1 MSSTSQ
7 RAKRMRPMVALGGL
21 AIVLILLPLQPLQ
34 SQDKPFQVMEATI
47 KDVHNAYKSRTLTAR
62 QLVQLY
68 LDRINAYDKNGPT
81 INSVININPKAL
93 EEADTLD
100 AAMRSGFVGPLH
112 GIPVVLKDMI
122 DVAGLP
128 TTYGSSIMKNFV
140 PTRDAFVVEKLKK
153 AGAIVLAK
161 VTLGEFAGGD
171 TYGSLFGE
179 THNPYDLLRTVGGSS
194 GGTGASVAANFS
206 TIGIGQE
213 GFASISRPAAWNN
226 IVGLR
231 PTPGLVSGGGLGPMT
246 RTVTDLA
253 TVLDVIAGYDPESPE
268 TALGV
273 GQVPETYTRFLDANG
288 LKGAR
293 IGILREPMGYF
304 SEPQSADFTTVTG
317 VFDKAVAELNAAGA
331 VVVDPIV
338 IPHLNA
344 LLAKRRQ
351 GGGRPSGMRTV
362 SRAAQERNEEINR
375 YLRQIPN
382 SPYKTMQEVQNGPER
397 RSKGTVGFD
406 GDYAEYRVAQDDLLI
421 NTLKVMADHKLDA
434 IVHKTVEHTP
444 TLIRDYTNPPY
455 SNMKGTTHL
464 STFLGPIAT
473 ISVPAGFTPEGLP
486 VGITFFG
493 RAYSEATLIKLAYA
507 YEQSTHHRKPPTTTP
522 ARVAGQ

>member
-1 MSSTSQ
+1 M
-7 RAKRMRPMVALGGL
+7 KRGTMQTMAALSGL
-21 AIVLILLPLQPLQ
+21 VIVFGLLPPRPLQ

-47 KDVHNAYKSRTLTAR
+47 KDVHDAYKSRTLTAR
-62 QLVQLY
+62 QLVQMY
-68 LDRINAYDKNGPT
+68 LDRIDAYDQKGPM

-93 EEADTLD
+93 AEADRLD

-128 TTYGSSIMKNFV
+128 TTFGSSIMKNFV

-179 THNPYDLLRTVGGSS
+179 TRNPYDPLRTVGGSS

-226 IVGLR
+226 IAGLR
-231 PTPGLVSGGGLGPMT
+231 PTPGLVSGGGMGPMT

-253 TVLDVIAGYDPESPE
+253 IVLDVIAGYDPDSPE
-268 TALGV
+268 TALAV
-273 GQVPETYTRFLDANG
+273 GHVPETYTKFLDENG

-304 SEPQSADFTTVTG
+304 SDPQSADFKSVTG
-317 VFDKAVAELNAAGA
+317 VFDKAVAELRAAGA
-331 VVVDPIV
+331 VVVDPIA

-362 SRAAQERNEEINR
+362 SAAARERNEEISR
-375 YLRQIPN
+375 YLSQIPN
-382 SPYKTMQEVQNGPER
+382 SPYKTLQQAQNGPER

-406 GDYAEYRVAQDDLLI
+406 GDYSEYRVAQDDLLI
-421 NTLKVMADHKLDA
+421 NTLKVMADNKLDA
-434 IVHKTVEHTP
+434 IVHKTVEHTA

-473 ISVPAGFTPEGLP
+473 ITVPAGFTEEGLP

-493 RAYSEATLIKLAYA
+493 RAYSEATIIKLAYA
-507 YEQSTHHRKPPTTTP
+507 YEQSTHHRTPPKTTP
-522 ARVAGQ
+522 ALIARQ

>member
-1 MSSTSQ
+1 M
-7 RAKRMRPMVALGGL
+7 KVALAGL
-21 AIVLILLPLQPLQ
+21 VVLLIVLPLQPLQ

-47 KDVHNAYKSRTLTAR
+47 RDVHNAYESRTLTAR

-68 LDRINAYDKNGPT
+68 LDRIDAYDQKGPT

-93 EEADTLD
+93 EEADRLD

-140 PTRDAFVVEKLKK
+140 PARDAFVVEKLKK

-206 TIGIGQE
+206 TVGIGQE

-231 PTPGLVSGGGLGPMT
+231 ATPGLVSGGGLGPMT

-268 TALGV
+268 TALSV
-273 GQVPETYTRFLDANG
+273 GQVPDTYTRFLDANG

-293 IGILREPMGYF
+293 IGILRESMGYF
-304 SEPQSADFTTVTG
+304 TEPQSADFRIVSG
-317 VFDKAVAELNAAGA
+317 VFDNAVAELKAAGA
-331 VVVDPIV
+331 VVVDPVV

-362 SRAAQERNEEINR
+362 SRAAQERNEEISR
-375 YLRQIPN
+375 YLSQTN
-382 SPYKTMQEVQNGPER
+382 SPYKTLQAVQNGPER
-397 RSKGTVGFD
+397 RSRGTVGFD

-421 NTLKVMADHKLDA
+421 NTLKVMADNRLDA
-434 IVHKTVEHTP
+434 LVHKTVEHTP
-444 TLIRDYTNPPY
+444 TLIRDYINPPY

-493 RAYSEATLIKLAYA
+493 RAFSEATLIKLAYA
-507 YEQSTHHRKPPTTTP
+507 YEQSTHHRTPPKTTPALLAKPTTTS
-522 ARVAGQ
+522 RGE

>member
-1 MSSTSQ
+1 MLSI
-7 RAKRMRPMVALGGL
+7 AKLVTLIALVIG
-21 AIVLILLPLQPLQ
+21 LILQPSSLQGQ
-34 SQDKPFQVMEATI
+34 ARPFQVVDTTI
-47 KDVHNAYKSRTLTAR
+47 QDIHEAYKARTLTAR
-62 QLVQLY
+62 QLVQMY
-68 LDRINAYDKNGPT
+68 LDRIEAYDKKGPT
-81 INSVININPKAL
+81 INSVITVNPKAL
-93 EEADTLD
+93 EEADRLD

-140 PTRDAFVVEKLKK
+140 PSRDAFVVEKLKK

-194 GGTGASVAANFS
+194 GGTGASVSANFGAV
-206 TIGIGQE
+206 GIGQE

-231 PTPGLVSGGGLGPMT
+231 PTPGLVSGGGFGPMA

-253 TVLDVIAGYDPESPE
+253 TVLDVIAGYDPDSPD

-273 GQVPETYTRFLDANG
+273 GKVPETYTASLDKNG

-293 IGILREPMGYF
+293 IGILREPMGYL
-304 SEPQSADFTTVTG
+304 SEPESENFKAVTA
-317 VFDKAVAELNAAGA
+317 VFDRAVAELKAAGA
-331 VVVDPIV
+331 TVVDPVV

-344 LLAKRRQ
+344 LLAKRSQ

-362 SRAAQERNEEINR
+362 GAAAVARTEEINR
-375 YLRQIPN
+375 YLRQLPN
-382 SPYKTMQEVQNGPER
+382 ARYKTLQEAQNGPER
-397 RSKGTVGFD
+397 RSKGTIGFD
-406 GDYAEYRVAQDDLLI
+406 GDYAEYRVAQDDLMI
-421 NTLKVMADHKLDA
+421 NTMKVMADNRLDA
-434 IVHKTVEHTP
+434 LVYKTVEHTP
-444 TLIRDYTNPPY
+444 TLIRDYDNPPY

-464 STFLGPIAT
+464 STFLGPITT
-473 ISVPAGFTPEGLP
+473 ISVPAGFAQDGLP

-493 RAYSEATLIKLAYA
+493 RAFSEAAMIRLAYA
-507 YEQSTHHRKPPTTTP
+507 YEQATHHRKPPSTTP
-522 ARVAGQ
+522 ALAAR

>member
-1 MSSTSQ
+1 
-7 RAKRMRPMVALGGL
+7 MRSMTVASGL
-21 AIVLILLPLQPLQ
+21 LVALILLPPQPLQ
-34 SQDKPFQVMEATI
+34 SQGTSFQVMEATI
-47 KDVHNAYKSRTLTAR
+47 KDVHDAYHARTLTAR

-68 LDRINAYDKNGPT
+68 LNRIDAYDKNGPR
-81 INSVININPKAL
+81 INSVINVNPKAL
-93 EEADTLD
+93 EEADRLD
-100 AAMRSGFVGPLH
+100 AALKSGFVGPLH

-140 PTRDAFVVEKLKK
+140 PTRDAFVVERLKK
-153 AGAIVLAK
+153 AGAIMLAK

-179 THNPYDLLRTVGGSS
+179 TRNPYDLLRTVGGSS
-194 GGTGASVAANFS
+194 GGTAASVTANFS
-206 TIGIGQE
+206 TVGIGQE

-253 TVLDVIAGYDPESPE
+253 TVLDVIAGYDPDSPD

-273 GQVPETYTRFLDANG
+273 GHVPETYTRFLDAHG

-304 SEPQSADFTTVTG
+304 SEPQSADFKTVTG
-317 VFDKAVAELNAAGA
+317 VFDNAVAELKAAGA

-344 LLAKRRQ
+344 LLARRRQ

-362 SRAAQERNEEINR
+362 GRAALERNEEISR
-375 YLRQIPN
+375 YLSQIPN
-382 SPYKTMQEVQNGPER
+382 SPYKTLQAAQNGPER

-406 GDYAEYRVAQDDLLI
+406 GDYDEYRVAQDDLLI
-421 NTLKVMADHKLDA
+421 NTLKVMADHELDA
-434 IVHKTVEHTP
+434 IVHKTVEHTA

-473 ISVPAGFTPEGLP
+473 ISVPAGFTPQGLP

-507 YEQSTHHRKPPTTTP
+507 YEQSTHHRRPPTTTP
-522 ARVAGQ
+522 ALAAR

>member
-1 MSSTSQ
+1 M
-7 RAKRMRPMVALGGL
+7 RRMQLALGGL
-21 AIVLILLPLQPLQ
+21 AIVLILLPPQPLQ
-34 SQDKPFQVMEATI
+34 SQDKPFEVLEATI
-47 KDVHNAYKSRTLTAR
+47 SDIHDAYKSRKLTAR
-62 QLVQLY
+62 QLVQMY
-68 LDRINAYDKNGPT
+68 LARIDAYDQKGPT
-81 INSVININPKAL
+81 INSVININPKAMQ
-93 EEADTLD
+93 EADRLD

-122 DVAGLP
+122 DVAGVP

-140 PTRDAFVVEKLKK
+140 PSKDAFVVEKLKK
-153 AGAIVLAK
+153 AGAIILAK

-194 GGTGASVAANFS
+194 GGTGASVAANFG
-206 TIGIGQE
+206 TVGIGQE

-231 PTPGLVSGGGLGPMT
+231 PTPGLVSGGGFGPMA
-246 RTVTDLA
+246 RTVADVA
-253 TVLDVIAGYDPESPE
+253 TVLDVIAGYDPESPD

-293 IGILREPMGYF
+293 VGILREPMGYF
-304 SEPQSADFTTVTG
+304 SEPQSEDFKSVTG
-317 VFDKAVAELNAAGA
+317 VFDNAVSELKAAGA

-338 IPHLNA
+338 IPHLNE
-344 LLAKRRQ
+344 LLARRRQ

-362 SRAAQERNEEINR
+362 SRDARERNEEISR
-375 YLRQIPN
+375 YLRRIN

-406 GDYAEYRVAQDDLLI
+406 GDYADYRVAQDDLMI
-421 NTLKVMADHKLDA
+421 NTLKVMADNKLDA
-434 IVHKTVEHTP
+434 IVYKTVEHTP

-473 ISVPAGFTPEGLP
+473 ISVPAGFTQAGLP

-493 RAYSEATLIKLAYA
+493 RAFSEATMIKLAYA
-507 YEQSTHHRKPPTTTP
+507 YEQSTHHRRPPKTTP
-522 ARVAGQ
+522 ALAARP

>member
-1 MSSTSQ
+1 MLSRSQ
-7 RAKRMRPMVALGGL
+7 RAKRMSPVVALGGL
-21 AIVLILLPLQPLQ
+21 AIVLILLPLQRLQ

-47 KDVHNAYKSRTLTAR
+47 KDVHDAYKSRTLTAR

-68 LDRINAYDKNGPT
+68 LDRIEAYDKKGPT

-93 EEADTLD
+93 EEADRLD

-153 AGAIVLAK
+153 AGAIILAK

-179 THNPYDLLRTVGGSS
+179 THNPYDVLRTVGGSS

-304 SEPQSADFTTVTG
+304 SEPQSEDFKNVTS
-317 VFDKAVAELNAAGA
+317 VFDNAVAELKGAGA
-331 VVVDPIV
+331 AVVDPIV

-362 SRAAQERNEEINR
+362 RREAQERNEEINR
-375 YLRQIPN
+375 YLSRIPN
-382 SPYKTMQEVQNGPER
+382 SPYKTMQQVQNGPER

-406 GDYAEYRVAQDDLLI
+406 GDYADSRVAQDDLMI
-421 NTLKVMADHKLDA
+421 NTLKVMADNKLDA
-434 IVHKTVEHTP
+434 IVYKTVEHTP

-473 ISVPAGFTPEGLP
+473 ISVPAGFTQAGLP

-493 RAYSEATLIKLAYA
+493 RAFSEATMIKLAYA

-522 ARVAGQ
+522 ALVARR

>member
-1 MSSTSQ
+1 MTMATRQ
-7 RAKRMRPMVALGGL
+7 TIAAVGGL
-21 AIVLILLPLQPLQ
+21 VIVLSFLPPRSVQ
-34 SQDKPFQVMEATI
+34 SQDQPFQVMEATI
-47 KDVHNAYKSRTLTAR
+47 KDVHDAYKSGKVTAR
-62 QLVQLY
+62 QLVQMY
-68 LDRINAYDKNGPT
+68 LDRIDAYDKGGPM

-93 EEADTLD
+93 EEADKLD

-112 GIPVVLKDMI
+112 GIPIVLKDMI

-128 TTYGSSIMKNFV
+128 TTYGSSILRNFV
-140 PTRDAFVVEKLKK
+140 PTRDAFVVDKLKK

-179 THNPYDLLRTVGGSS
+179 TRNPYDPLRTVGGSS

-226 IVGLR
+226 IAGLR
-231 PTPGLVSGGGLGPMT
+231 PTPGLVSGGGMGPMT
-246 RTVTDLA
+246 RTVADLA
-253 TVLDVIAGYDPESPE
+253 IVLDVIAGYDPDSPE
-268 TALGV
+268 TALAV
-273 GQVPETYTRFLDANG
+273 GHVPETYTKFLDENG

-293 IGILREPMGYF
+293 IGILRESMGYF
-304 SEPQSADFTTVTG
+304 SDPQSADFKSVTG
-317 VFDKAVAELNAAGA
+317 VFDKAVAELRAAGA

-362 SRAAQERNEEINR
+362 SAAARERNEEISR
-375 YLRQIPN
+375 YLSQIPN
-382 SPYKTMQEVQNGPER
+382 SRYKTLQQAQNGPER

-406 GDYAEYRVAQDDLLI
+406 GDYSEYRVAQDDLLI
-421 NTLKVMADHKLDA
+421 NTLKVMADNKLDA

-473 ISVPAGFTPEGLP
+473 ITVPAGFTAEGLP

-493 RAYSEATLIKLAYA
+493 RAYSEAALIKLAYA
-507 YEQSTHHRKPPTTTP
+507 YEQSTHHRTPPRTTP
-522 ARVAGQ
+522 ALVARQ

>member
-1 MSSTSQ
+1 
-7 RAKRMRPMVALGGL
+7 MRWMQTALAGVL
-21 AIVLILLPLQPLQ
+21 VVLILLLLQPLQ
-34 SQDKPFQVMEATI
+34 SQDKSFQVMEATI
-47 KDVHNAYKSRTLTAR
+47 SDVHNAYKSGTLTAR

-68 LDRINAYDKNGPT
+68 LDRIGAYDQKGPT

-93 EEADTLD
+93 EEAGRLD

-122 DVAGLP
+122 DAAGLP

-140 PTRDAFVVEKLKK
+140 PARDAFVVEKLKK

-206 TIGIGQE
+206 TVGIGQE

-246 RTVTDLA
+246 RTVADLA

-304 SEPQSADFTTVTG
+304 SEPQSADFQIVTG
-317 VFDKAVAELNAAGA
+317 VFRQSGCRIEGRRRGCGGSHRDSSLECSPGEETSGRRKTVRHANGQQGSAGTQRRDQPVSQSDSELLVQDAAGGSERA
-331 VVVDPIV
+331 RKTQPR
-338 IPHLNA
+338 N
-344 LLAKRRQ
+344 
-351 GGGRPSGMRTV
+351 GGV
-362 SRAAQERNEEINR
+362 
-375 YLRQIPN
+375 
-382 SPYKTMQEVQNGPER
+382 
-397 RSKGTVGFD
+397 
-406 GDYAEYRVAQDDLLI
+406 
-421 NTLKVMADHKLDA
+421 
-434 IVHKTVEHTP
+434 
-444 TLIRDYTNPPY
+444 
-455 SNMKGTTHL
+455 
-464 STFLGPIAT
+464 
-473 ISVPAGFTPEGLP
+473 
-486 VGITFFG
+486 
-493 RAYSEATLIKLAYA
+493 
-507 YEQSTHHRKPPTTTP
+507 
-522 ARVAGQ
+522 

>member
-1 MSSTSQ
+1 
-7 RAKRMRPMVALGGL
+7 MRWIQVALAGL
-21 AIVLILLPLQPLQ
+21 CAVLILVPPQPLH
-34 SQDKPFQVMEATI
+34 SQDTSFQVMEATI
-47 KDVHNAYKSRTLTAR
+47 TDVHKAYKSGTLTAR

-68 LDRINAYDKNGPT
+68 LDRIEAYDKKGPT

-93 EEADTLD
+93 EEAGKLD
-100 AAMRSGFVGPLH
+100 GAMRSGFVGPLH

-140 PTRDAFVVEKLKK
+140 PARDAFVVEKLKK
-153 AGAIVLAK
+153 AGAILLAK

-206 TIGIGQE
+206 TVGIGQE

-246 RTVTDLA
+246 RTVADLA

-273 GQVPETYTRFLDANG
+273 GQVPASYTRFLDANG
-288 LKGAR
+288 LKGAH

-304 SEPQSADFTTVTG
+304 SEPQSTDFTIVTG
-317 VFDKAVAELNAAGA
+317 VFDKAVAELKAAGA

-338 IPHLNA
+338 IPHLNG

-362 SRAAQERNEEINR
+362 SRAAQERNEAISR
-375 YLRQIPN
+375 YLSQIPN
-382 SPYKTMQEVQNGPER
+382 SPYKTLQEVQDGPER
-397 RSKGTVGFD
+397 RSRGTVGFD
-406 GDYAEYRVAQDDLLI
+406 GDYADYRVAQDDLLI
-421 NTLKVMADHKLDA
+421 NTLKVMADHQLDA

-444 TLIRDYTNPPY
+444 TLIREYTNPPY

-507 YEQSTHHRKPPTTTP
+507 YEQATHHRRPPKTTP
-522 ARVAGQ
+522 ALVARQ

>member
-1 MSSTSQ
+1 M
-7 RAKRMRPMVALGGL
+7 
-21 AIVLILLPLQPLQ
+21 
-34 SQDKPFQVMEATI
+34 
-47 KDVHNAYKSRTLTAR
+47 TAR
-62 QLVQLY
+62 QLVQMY
-68 LDRINAYDKNGPT
+68 LDRIDAYDKNGPT

-93 EEADTLD
+93 EEADKLD

-153 AGAIVLAK
+153 AGAIILAK

-179 THNPYDLLRTVGGSS
+179 TRNPYDLLRTVGGSS

-273 GQVPETYTRFLDANG
+273 GHRFRRPTPSFWTRTA
-288 LKGAR
+288 
-293 IGILREPMGYF
+293 
-304 SEPQSADFTTVTG
+304 
-317 VFDKAVAELNAAGA
+317 
-331 VVVDPIV
+331 
-338 IPHLNA
+338 
-344 LLAKRRQ
+344 
-351 GGGRPSGMRTV
+351 
-362 SRAAQERNEEINR
+362 
-375 YLRQIPN
+375 
-382 SPYKTMQEVQNGPER
+382 
-397 RSKGTVGFD
+397 
-406 GDYAEYRVAQDDLLI
+406 
-421 NTLKVMADHKLDA
+421 
-434 IVHKTVEHTP
+434 
-444 TLIRDYTNPPY
+444 
-455 SNMKGTTHL
+455 
-464 STFLGPIAT
+464 
-473 ISVPAGFTPEGLP
+473 
-486 VGITFFG
+486 
-493 RAYSEATLIKLAYA
+493 
-507 YEQSTHHRKPPTTTP
+507 
-522 ARVAGQ
+522 

>member
-1 MSSTSQ
+1 MQ
-7 RAKRMRPMVALGGL
+7 AALAGL
-21 AIVLILLPLQPLQ
+21 FVLLILLSLQPLH
-34 SQDKPFQVMEATI
+34 SQDTSFQLMEATI
-47 KDVHNAYKSRTLTAR
+47 NDVHSAYKSGTLTAR

-68 LDRINAYDKNGPT
+68 LDRIEAYDKNGPT

-93 EEADTLD
+93 EEAGRLD

-140 PTRDAFVVEKLKK
+140 PARDAFVVDKLKK

-179 THNPYDLLRTVGGSS
+179 THNPYDLRRTVGGSS

-206 TIGIGQE
+206 TVGIGQE

-246 RTVTDLA
+246 RTVADLA
-253 TVLDVIAGYDPESPE
+253 TVLDVIAGYDAESPE

-273 GQVPETYTRFLDANG
+273 GQVPDTYTRFLDANG

-304 SEPQSADFTTVTG
+304 SEPQSADFKGVTA
-317 VFDKAVAELNAAGA
+317 VFDNAVAELKATGA

-344 LLAKRRQ
+344 LLARRRQ

-362 SRAAQERNEEINR
+362 SRAGQERNEEISR
-375 YLRQIPN
+375 YLRQTN
-382 SPYKTMQEVQNGPER
+382 SPYKTLQEAQNGPER
-397 RSKGTVGFD
+397 RSKGTEGFE
-406 GDYAEYRVAQDDLLI
+406 GDYADYRVAQDDLLI
-421 NTLKVMADHKLDA
+421 NTLKVMADHQLDA

-507 YEQSTHHRKPPTTTP
+507 YEQSTHHRRPPNTTP
-522 ARVAGQ
+522 ALLARPATTGGGE

>member
-1 MSSTSQ
+1 MLSTSPW
-7 RAKRMRPMVALGGL
+7 AKQISSDRWMQVALAGL
-21 AIVLILLPLQPLQ
+21 FVVLILLPLQALQ
-34 SQDKPFQVMEATI
+34 SQDTSFQVMEATI

-93 EEADTLD
+93 EDADRLD

-112 GIPVVLKDMI
+112 GIPVVIKDMV

-128 TTYGSSIMKNFV
+128 TTYGLSIIKNLV
-140 PTRDAFVVEKLKK
+140 PTSDAFVVEKLKK

-206 TIGIGQE
+206 TVGIGQE

-231 PTPGLVSGGGLGPMT
+231 PDSRPVSGGGLGPMT
-246 RTVTDLA
+246 RTVTDPA

-304 SEPQSADFTTVTG
+304 SEPQSADFKIVTG
-317 VFDKAVAELNAAGA
+317 GFDKAVAELKAAGA

-338 IPHLNA
+338 IPHLSA

-362 SRAAQERNEEINR
+362 SRAAQERNEEISR
-375 YLRQIPN
+375 YLSRIPT
-382 SPYKTMQEVQNGPER
+382 PGIRLCR
-397 RSKGTVGFD
+397 RFRTGRK
-406 GDYAEYRVAQDDLLI
+406 
-421 NTLKVMADHKLDA
+421 DA
-434 IVHKTVEHTP
+434 AREQW
-444 TLIRDYTNPPY
+444 
-455 SNMKGTTHL
+455 
-464 STFLGPIAT
+464 
-473 ISVPAGFTPEGLP
+473 GL
-486 VGITFFG
+486 T
-493 RAYSEATLIKLAYA
+493 A
-507 YEQSTHHRKPPTTTP
+507 TTP
-522 ARVAGQ
+522 NIESRRMIC

>member
-1 MSSTSQ
+1 MLSRSQ
-7 RAKRMRPMVALGGL
+7 RAKRMSPVVALGVL
-21 AIVLILLPLQPLQ
+21 AIVLILLPLQRLQ

-47 KDVHNAYKSRTLTAR
+47 KDVHDAYKSRTLTAR

-68 LDRINAYDKNGPT
+68 LDRIEAYDKKGPT

-93 EEADTLD
+93 EEADRLD

-153 AGAIVLAK
+153 AGAIILAK

-179 THNPYDLLRTVGGSS
+179 THNPYDVLRTVGGSS

-304 SEPQSADFTTVTG
+304 SEPQSEDFKNVTS
-317 VFDKAVAELNAAGA
+317 VFDNAVAELKGAGA
-331 VVVDPIV
+331 AVVDPIV

-362 SRAAQERNEEINR
+362 SREAQERNEEINR
-375 YLRQIPN
+375 YLSRIPN
-382 SPYKTMQEVQNGPER
+382 SPYKTMQQVQNGPER

-406 GDYAEYRVAQDDLLI
+406 GDYADSRVAQDDLMI
-421 NTLKVMADHKLDA
+421 NTLKVMADNKLDA
-434 IVHKTVEHTP
+434 IVYKTVEHTP

-473 ISVPAGFTPEGLP
+473 ISVPAGFTQAGLP

-493 RAYSEATLIKLAYA
+493 RAFSEATMIKLAYA

-522 ARVAGQ
+522 ALVARR